1 MTRIVVVAIPS
12 MVVPSVPIAV
22 PVAVVP
28 SAVVAAIAVV
38 VGVAPAVGTIVV
50 RITPSPIVPVGI
62 MPSVPV
68 VGAVGVVWVAPPVIP
83 RIVTVYNDIGVAAMG
98 VVVIIVVD
106 IAAGRRSET
115 LETGCIV
122 GIVIRFG
129 CGIGHPVGIGY
140 GFRGLI
146 CRLGIQLIVL
156 AVGIVGLVIVLFVV
170 ADAGIDI
177 RSVA

>member
-1 MTRIVVVAIPS
+1 MMAVPS
-12 MVVPSVPIAV
+12 VVVPSIPIAV

-28 SAVVAAIAVV
+28 SAIVAAIAVV
-38 VGVAPAVGTIVV
+38 VGVVPVAGTIVV

-68 VGAVGVVWVAPPVIP
+68 VGTIGVVWGAPPVIP
-83 RIVTVYNDIGVAAMG
+83 RVVIVYDNIGVAAMG

-122 GIVIRFG
+122 GIVICFG
-129 CGIGHPVGIGY
+129 CGVGHPVGIGN

-156 AVGIVGLVIVLFVV
+156 AVGIVSLVIVLFVV
-170 ADAGIDI
+170 ADASIDI